1 MKKDKNKTPLTSF
14 GEMLKKAIIQPLTK
28 SDPKQKDQES
38 QKIIN
43 NSGDSSNSSNNAKS
57 PNSGIS
63 PKVSNPEKRQP
74 TKSITN
80 SLSVSAEHTANSKF
94 KDEVKAVEH
103 PRQLQ
108 SSSSNNPNQP
118 LNTSDKNLNNTS
130 GNFGKFKTLMQNKFW
145 KNVEGES
152 PSGHQ
157 GRPLRINLG
166 VDLGTSFSKVVYRV
180 GSESYPVL
188 FGTNKNKVE
197 DYLIPSVVVMTNKG
211 IKCKFELNGD
221 ENLSKIAQ
229 IPNFKIC
236 LTCEKSNMTKDCT
249 ITKCNLSNLRVGYLP
264 SDVAREEATF
274 LTSFYL
280 GKLFAR
286 TKDSVRR
293 QLPEQEIPSDITI
306 KWSAN
311 LAVPDKFIDS
321 EVADGFREAL
331 EIGWLMSEIFLQYPN
346 FSNKQEAIACFLAA
360 KELQTEIKMDLLLQ
374 RKDFDCFIYSEIGA
388 EVASVTLSPTSDEG
402 LYVLVDVGAG
412 TVDTSVFNFR
422 REMGDAYQ
430 ETWAAN
436 ILKLGAAQIDA
447 RANATFTRKSLD
459 WLRQIKE
466 NVFHSNNEDPM
477 IHVTGEIKS
486 AQEEVITELGKAL
499 ISVYREAF
507 NKEPSVETWSK
518 LKLVMGGGGS
528 AIKAYGET
536 ARKAFSPK
544 LSDSKLIEFSDLKVP
559 KDFHLNTIPTKFFHR
574 FAVAYGLSHNLINL
588 PELLS
593 ASKIQPKN
601 ILRQKVYIDPTND
614 G

>member
-28 SDPKQKDQES
+28 SDLKQKDKES
-38 QKIIN
+38 QIKN
-43 NSGDSSNSSNNAKS
+43 NSVNFPNSANTAKS
-57 PNSGIS
+57 PNSGTS
-63 PKVSNPEKRQP
+63 PKAPSQGTNQP
-74 TKSITN
+74 TKPVNN
-80 SLSVSAEHTANSKF
+80 SLSFSVNKTENSKF
-94 KDEVKAVEH
+94 KDEVKSVE
-103 PRQLQ
+103 PPLQ
-108 SSSSNNPNQP
+108 SQASSPKKTNLPINTAAKD
-118 LNTSDKNLNNTS
+118 LNKTTD
-130 GNFGKFKTLMQNKFW
+130 NFGKYKTLMQNKFW
-145 KNVEGES
+145 ENVDGES
-152 PSGHQ
+152 PSGHR

-236 LTCEKSNMTKDCT
+236 LTCERNDLNKDCT

-264 SDVAREEATF
+264 GEVAREEATF

-286 TKDSVRR
+286 TKNSVRR

-331 EIGWLMSEIFLQYPN
+331 EIGWLMSEVFLQFSN
-346 FSNKQEAIACFLAA
+346 FSNKQEAVTCFLAA

-422 REMGDAYQ
+422 REVGDAYQ

-477 IHVTGEIKS
+477 IHVTGEIKL
-486 AQEEVITELGKAL
+486 AEEEVIKELGNAL

-507 NKEPSVETWSK
+507 NKEPNVETWAK

-559 KDFHLNTIPTKFFHR
+559 KDFHLNTISTKFFHR

-593 ASKIQPKN
+593 ASKIGPKN
-601 ILRQKVYIDPTND
+601 ILRQKIYIDPTND

>member
-1 MKKDKNKTPLTSF
+1 
-14 GEMLKKAIIQPLTK
+14 MLKKAIIQPLTK
-28 SDPKQKDQES
+28 SDLKQKDKES
-38 QKIIN
+38 QIKN
-43 NSGDSSNSSNNAKS
+43 NSVNFPNSANTAKS
-57 PNSGIS
+57 PNSGTS
-63 PKVSNPEKRQP
+63 PKAPSQGTNQP
-74 TKSITN
+74 TKPVNN
-80 SLSVSAEHTANSKF
+80 SLSFSVNKTENSKF
-94 KDEVKAVEH
+94 KDEVKSVE
-103 PRQLQ
+103 PPLQ
-108 SSSSNNPNQP
+108 SQASSPKKTNLPINTAAKD
-118 LNTSDKNLNNTS
+118 LNKTTD
-130 GNFGKFKTLMQNKFW
+130 NFGKYKTLMQNKFW
-145 KNVEGES
+145 ENVDGES
-152 PSGHQ
+152 PSGHR

-236 LTCEKSNMTKDCT
+236 LTCERNDLNKDCT

-264 SDVAREEATF
+264 GEVAREEATF

-286 TKDSVRR
+286 TKNSVRR

-331 EIGWLMSEIFLQYPN
+331 EIGWLMSEVFLQFSN
-346 FSNKQEAIACFLAA
+346 FSNKQEAVTCFLAA

-422 REMGDAYQ
+422 REVGDAYQ

-477 IHVTGEIKS
+477 IHVTGEIKL
-486 AQEEVITELGKAL
+486 AEEEVIKELGNAL

-507 NKEPSVETWSK
+507 NKEPNVETWAK

-559 KDFHLNTIPTKFFHR
+559 KDFHLNTISTKFFHR

-593 ASKIQPKN
+593 ASKIGPKN
-601 ILRQKVYIDPTND
+601 ILRQKIYIDPTND

>member
-28 SDPKQKDQES
+28 SDLKQKDKES
-38 QKIIN
+38 QIKN
-43 NSGDSSNSSNNAKS
+43 NSVNFPNSANTAKS
-57 PNSGIS
+57 PNSGTS
-63 PKVSNPEKRQP
+63 PKAPNQGTSQP
-74 TKSITN
+74 IKPNNN
-80 SLSVSAEHTANSKF
+80 SLSVSVNKTENSNF
-94 KDEVKAVEH
+94 KDEVKSVE
-103 PRQLQ
+103 PPLQ
-108 SSSSNNPNQP
+108 SQTSSPKKTNLPINTAAKD
-118 LNTSDKNLNNTS
+118 LNKTTE
-130 GNFGKFKTLMQNKFW
+130 NFGKYKTLMQNKFW
-145 KNVEGES
+145 ENVDGES
-152 PSGHQ
+152 PSGHR

-236 LTCEKSNMTKDCT
+236 LTCERNDVNKDCT

-264 SDVAREEATF
+264 GEVAREEATF

-286 TKDSVRR
+286 TKNSVRR

-331 EIGWLMSEIFLQYPN
+331 EIGWLMSEVFLQFSN
-346 FSNKQEAIACFLAA
+346 FSNKQEAITCFLAA

-422 REMGDAYQ
+422 REVGDAYQ

-466 NVFHSNNEDPM
+466 NVFHSKNEDPM

-486 AQEEVITELGKAL
+486 AEEEVIKELGNAL

-507 NKEPSVETWSK
+507 NKEPNVETWAK

-559 KDFHLNTIPTKFFHR
+559 RDFHLNTIPTKFFHR